1 MSFPVV
7 RACLLLSLAM
17 SLSAPAPAVLA
28 QGAEGE
34 LAANLIRLRGD
45 VEQLNDELELQ
56 RQEQRT
62 ALAGLSAR
70 QAELVAAVD
79 RQQLVA
85 RELRDKLA
93 AQREAIAQTG
103 ASGAQL
109 LPLLNAALD
118 GLEAYV
124 RDGIPF
130 KREERLGELAQART
144 QLQTGSLR
152 PERAANRIWALYE
165 DEFRLTRDNSLHSQT
180 IVLGDERVLADVA
193 KIGTV
198 ALYFRTADGRAGTGE
213 PARETIKRGP
223 EADKRSEPFTV
234 MKYDIE
240 VSGFGS
246 QALGHVC
253 LLNLKEQ
260 IFPGATLS
268 KKWPTWTLPV
278 LRWTKQQGGVG
289 GYAHSGSGL
298 QIDPVASTRTRPLA
312 VAPSTIPSITPNCT
326 TAATDDEYRYARSSG
341 VSGNSGRSGRS
352 IRREIS
358 VSFSVARPS
367 RLKKPPGMRPPA

>member
-79 RQQLVA
+79 RQQLAA

-198 ALYFRTADGRAGTGE
+198 ALYFRTADGRTGSARSGAGGWE
-213 PARETIKRGP
+213 FVVLEDAADIARV
-223 EADKRSEPFTV
+223 D
-234 MKYDIE
+234 
-240 VSGFGS
+240 
-246 QALGHVC
+246 ALFDA
-253 LLNLKEQ
+253 LRRQ
-260 IFPGATLS
+260 I
-268 KKWPTWTLPV
+268 
-278 LRWTKQQGGVG
+278 RQGWFE
-289 GYAHSGSGL
+289 L
-298 QIDPVASTRTRPLA
+298 PLA
-312 VAPSTIPSITPNCT
+312 G
-326 TAATDDEYRYARSSG
+326 AAS
-341 VSGNSGRSGRS
+341 
-352 IRREIS
+352 
-358 VSFSVARPS
+358 
-367 RLKKPPGMRPPA
+367 